1 MTASTMCMKWHLPRD
16 TFLEMARLNVEM
28 YFVCCKH
35 YPHLHE
41 RICSCHTVGKIW
53 REKSPLCKLKTTLF
67 SFYIL
72 VCSFLWLFIV
82 PCHLSMLFAQ
92 SCQKKKT
99 VSLYALIH
107 LLSISMFP
115 SGSPSLP
122 RKKVGERRLL
132 NSIEC
137 LNFGRGHCSRSIF
150 RNFKLQTWILEFL
163 FLWYRLASSFLV
175 RFWVYA
181 WRSPSRILKTTTG
194 SLLRYY
200 HGVFGFTVDF

>member
-92 SCQKKKT
+92 SCQKKKKNSELVRT
-99 VSLYALIH
+99 HTPPLRQHVSLR
-107 LLSISMFP
+107 
-115 SGSPSLP
+115 LP
-122 RKKVGERRLL
+122 LPPDQE
-132 NSIEC
+132 
-137 LNFGRGHCSRSIF
+137 GRGETSVKFDRV
-150 RNFKLQTWILEFL
+150 LEF
-163 FLWYRLASSFLV
+163 W
-175 RFWVYA
+175 
-181 WRSPSRILKTTTG
+181 
-194 SLLRYY
+194 
-200 HGVFGFTVDF
+200 